1 MKYKGVGVL
10 LLVRLTRKYESNIF
24 QIGLEQGNQQSEEKN
39 QIQSHKTWLLTNTGN
54 KKTKYTSELWGK
66 YAKTVDQRRY

>member
-39 QIQSHKTWLLTNTGN
+39 QIQSHKT
-54 KKTKYTSELWGK
+54 
-66 YAKTVDQRRY
+66 